1 MVSENMGV
9 LESGKM
15 PAESAQT
22 TGKVGERRRP
32 TGSVP
37 GSASNRGP
45 QSAQILLAGRADT
58 SVTDASCASG
68 DLASVVRREVDC
80 GLASDGLA
88 SPSAVP
94 PGAIVGQI
102 TPPSFP
108 RPGSRGRP
116 PLRAGDGRT
125 GQGRGM
131 TCGLLSSP
139 SSPGLTTVQL
149 HLCTMKYSG
158 SPVPKGDHFM
168 GPAGGA
174 GGQIMKTVPA
184 YLPKSGFR
192 G

>member
-1 MVSENMGV
+1 MAWPQMG
-9 LESGKM
+9 LRLH
-15 PAESAQT
+15 
-22 TGKVGERRRP
+22 RRCLQEPSWGR
-32 TGSVP
+32 SHLR
-37 GSASNRGP
+37 AS
-45 QSAQILLAGRADT
+45 
-58 SVTDASCASG
+58 
-68 DLASVVRREVDC
+68 
-80 GLASDGLA
+80 
-88 SPSAVP
+88 
-94 PGAIVGQI
+94 
-102 TPPSFP
+102 P

>member
-94 PGAIVGQI
+94 PGATVGQI

-108 RPGSRGRP
+108 
-116 PLRAGDGRT
+116 T
-125 GQGRGM
+125 
-131 TCGLLSSP
+131 
-139 SSPGLTTVQL
+139 
-149 HLCTMKYSG
+149 
-158 SPVPKGDHFM
+158 
-168 GPAGGA
+168 GPAA
-174 GGQIMKTVPA
+174 EDDPLSVRETGGQVTA
-184 YLPKSGFR
+184 EG
-192 G
+192 